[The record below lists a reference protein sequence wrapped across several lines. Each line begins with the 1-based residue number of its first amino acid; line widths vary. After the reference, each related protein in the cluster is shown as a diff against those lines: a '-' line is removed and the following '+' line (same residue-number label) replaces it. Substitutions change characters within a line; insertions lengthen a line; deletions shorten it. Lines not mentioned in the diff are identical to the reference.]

1 MTSSAVCYIVETSTP
16 TPIDLAKE
24 SALRDLSRLLLW
36 LFLPGVALL
45 FFANWQTSI
54 NEPLRYPVYVL
65 IPVVGLLIRPAPT
78 RPLQRRGELA
88 IGALVFT
95 CMLVLIKSGPR
106 HPNIVG
112 LIAMTF
118 SLAAL
123 FGGVRWLSRLVML
136 FITGGVVGVALRA
149 LGLMTFP
156 TYPPQTIVDETIRLT
171 IALASCVFIGRV
183 LYSTVGIYRD
193 ANLREQ
199 DTYARLLD
207 VERAAQR
214 LQRQEL
220 ATTMARG
227 MAHDLANFMQVMTAS
242 MELMQQADDR
252 EVRGQVA
259 ADASVIAARA
269 TRTLRALLAVGKV
282 APEHETGDG
291 TTSDR
296 GGADVHD
303 LCGRLVSV
311 LEPVVGTRIAVS
323 VQCRTT
329 ERVAMRAEQLEQVLL
344 NLAFNARD
352 AMPEG
357 GTLSFVADDA
367 ARSGDGVSPID
378 TANAVRITVTDTGV
392 GIPVELQQRIF
403 DPYVTTKP
411 AGEGTGLGLAIVARA
426 VEDVGGRVEV
436 FSDVG
441 EGTRFVLTIP
451 AVKISP
457 AD

>member
-1 MTSSAVCYIVETSTP
+1 MLE
-16 TPIDLAKE
+16 PIDLAKE

-36 LFLPGVALL
+36 LLLPGVSLL
-45 FFANWQTSI
+45 FLSSWQTSI
-54 NEPLRYPVYVL
+54 NEPLRFPVYVL
-65 IPVVGLLIRPAPT
+65 IPVVGLLVRPAPR

-136 FITGGVVGVALRA
+136 FIAGGVVGVVLRA
-149 LGLMTFP
+149 LGVMTFP

-171 IALASCVFIGRV
+171 FAIATSVFVGRV

-199 DTYARLLD
+199 DTYARLLE

-242 MELMQQADDR
+242 VELMQQADDR
-252 EVRGQVA
+252 AVRRQVA

-269 TRTLRALLAVGKV
+269 TRTLRSLLAVGKV
-282 APEHETGDG
+282 TPEHADGDSTPKDHGG
-291 TTSDR
+291 T
-296 GGADVHD
+296 DVHD

-329 ERVAMRAEQLEQVLL
+329 GRVAMRAEQLEQVLL

-367 ARSGDGVSPID
+367 ARSGDGVFPTDI
-378 TANAVRITVTDTGV
+378 ANAVRITVTDTGV

-436 FSDVG
+436 ISEVG
-441 EGTRFVLTIP
+441 QGTRFVLTIP
-451 AVKISP
+451 AVGTLPES
-457 AD
+457 